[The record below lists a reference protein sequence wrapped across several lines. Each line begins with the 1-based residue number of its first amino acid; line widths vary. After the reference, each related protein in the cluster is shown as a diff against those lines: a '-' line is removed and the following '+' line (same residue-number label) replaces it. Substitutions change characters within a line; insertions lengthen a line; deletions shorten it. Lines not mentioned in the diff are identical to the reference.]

1 MMRTPGSKIRFFRRH
16 TESLMQSELETTGK
30 PSWGVPTA
38 SIPDSDDTVG
48 EQSILAEELT
58 ALGTHTQQLNSKHM
72 PLIRGSQHNKGA
84 DSDLRAAIDRHF
96 TIRSL

>member
-1 MMRTPGSKIRFFRRH
+1 M
-16 TESLMQSELETTGK
+16 
-30 PSWGVPTA
+30 
-38 SIPDSDDTVG
+38 
-48 EQSILAEELT
+48 LAEELT

-84 DSDLRAAIDRHF
+84 DSDLRVAIDRHF